1 MYHVSPLFYK
11 VAVLKIKEI
20 VVVHDMFSFCISL
33 KRFMNK
39 LNYVIIISKMQV

>member
-20 VVVHDMFSFCISL
+20 VVVHA
-33 KRFMNK
+33 
-39 LNYVIIISKMQV
+39 YVLILYFIKKVYE